1 MPPEPST
8 PKVTQ
13 LTATTTRLAGR
24 GAGAGTDAVDLLAA
38 AGSDGFLWHHEEFG
52 LAGRGAALRIE
63 LPGGLADSAAVAGAS
78 GTLAAIARGDDL
90 AGPGTGAVAFGALP
104 FGRDVP
110 AFPADD
116 PGQGTQIAFA
126 GPHWD
131 GHDAPL
137 SPGDPTLPRQQRP
150 RHTQNVGWRL
160 HRGPTHTGTTSS
172 RNLTSGGLS

>member
-8 PKVTQ
+8 PKVPQ
-13 LTATTTRLAGR
+13 LPATTTRLAGR

-90 AGPGTGAVAFGALP
+90 AGPGTGGVAFGAP
-104 FGRDVP
+104 PVGREVP
-110 AFPADD
+110 
-116 PGQGTQIAFA
+116 GT
-126 GPHWD
+126 
-131 GHDAPL
+131 L
-137 SPGDPTLPRQQRP
+137 RVPRA
-150 RHTQNVGWRL
+150 VGWR
-160 HRGPTHTGTTSS
+160 REGEAWITTITGPHDAASTAGLAE
-172 RNLTSGGLS
+172 RMAADALGG